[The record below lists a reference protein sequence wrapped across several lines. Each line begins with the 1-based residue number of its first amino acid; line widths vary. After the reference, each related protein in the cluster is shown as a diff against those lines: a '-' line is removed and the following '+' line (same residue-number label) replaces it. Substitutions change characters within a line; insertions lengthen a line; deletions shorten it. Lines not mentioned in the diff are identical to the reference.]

1 MLGDFLRAIF
11 GMMEKGDYVPAQ
23 DKLDE
28 AFVTLLKKD
37 ATSFDGIAPGELM
50 STLMQDPD
58 LAQIRDNT
66 LEYLEIL
73 AGLFYAR
80 ALLSEAQHKMAQ
92 SEDCLLKS
100 LILYEEV
107 DNVSQTFSVERQT
120 RMRSIREKLRHG

>member
-37 ATSFDGIAPGELM
+37 ATSFDGIAPGELI

>member
-11 GMMEKGDYVPAQ
+11 GMMGRGDYVTAQ
-23 DKLDE
+23 EKLDE

-50 STLMQDPD
+50 SALMQDPD
-58 LAQIRDNT
+58 LAQIKDNT
-66 LEYLEIL
+66 TEYLEIL

-80 ALLSEAQHKMAQ
+80 ALLSEAQHKMTQ
-92 SEDCLLKS
+92 SEDCFMKS

-107 DNVSQTFSVERQT
+107 DNVSQTFSVERQS
-120 RMRSIREKLRHG
+120 RMKSIREKLL